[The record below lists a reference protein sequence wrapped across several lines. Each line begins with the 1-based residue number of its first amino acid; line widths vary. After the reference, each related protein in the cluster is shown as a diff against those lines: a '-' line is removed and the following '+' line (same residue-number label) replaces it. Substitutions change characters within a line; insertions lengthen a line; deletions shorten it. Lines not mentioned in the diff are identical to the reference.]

1 MIETEGIVL
10 NELKIKESS
19 KILKVYSRQLGLI
32 SIYAKGALRKSSPF
46 TASSQIF
53 SHNSYR
59 LKKQGNFFYIQKATI
74 ISLNYDLRKD
84 YESFIYGS
92 MIVELYEK
100 SNFESEI
107 NKKTF
112 PGYVLVELVM
122 TDESWFIVRNT
133 PGVTGFVGSHG
144 GGSKPEP
151 LLPEEINFILKEMGL
166 ASISEID
173 MEKGD
178 RVKIIS
184 GPFSDME
191 GIVSNIDLPNYKVDV
206 LIELMGRSTK
216 VELELYHV
224 EKITNY

>member
-59 LKKQGNFFYIQKATI
+59 LKKQGNFFYIQKAII

-112 PGYVLVELVM
+112 DLLAKYLKVLPDSKNKKAITTAFFLKYISFMGFRPSMVGNYFSIENGGMVNENDVSL
-122 TDESWFIVRNT
+122 DSYLIKEEEKEYLKFLLYSDLSGEYEKNLSDDFLFEIVLKYIKYNLEIKD
-133 PGVTGFVGSHG
+133 FNSL
-144 GGSKPEP
+144 K
-151 LLPEEINFILKEMGL
+151 LL
-166 ASISEID
+166 
-173 MEKGD
+173 
-178 RVKIIS
+178 
-184 GPFSDME
+184 
-191 GIVSNIDLPNYKVDV
+191 
-206 LIELMGRSTK
+206 
-216 VELELYHV
+216 
-224 EKITNY
+224 